1 MSSVSISRPQ
11 PAHGLSFRNE
21 KLVCVATLTL
31 VFLIGAMA
39 GAAFMTSDSA
49 NRLFRRSVPFWT
61 EAGKQISL
69 DNWKNELNLTPAQTE
84 KVAMILEDFA
94 KYYRTVAGDARAS
107 IMEILDEGQ
116 KKKFEKLLGN
126 ARY

>member
-1 MSSVSISRPQ
+1 MSSASLSRPQ

-31 VFLIGAMA
+31 VFVIGAMA

-69 DNWKNELNLTPAQTE
+69 DNWKNELNLTPVQTE

>member
-1 MSSVSISRPQ
+1 MSSASLSRPQ

-31 VFLIGAMA
+31 VFVIGAMA